1 MTNMHG
7 VPFEPL
13 EQIRFGLIGAGA
25 RGRYL
30 LHELLACPGVSVQAV
45 ADVQAEAV
53 DQAARQVTEAGQAA
67 PARYVG
73 IDAWQRLLD
82 QDLDLVYIATPWDT
96 HTAYAVAAM
105 RAGKHVGVEV
115 PAAVTVE
122 ECWQLVEASEAAR
135 RHCVMLENCCY
146 DYWETLVKRMARAG
160 LLGSLVHAEC
170 AYIHD
175 LRQFLLSDYS
185 EGLWR
190 RGAHLHRN
198 GNLYPT
204 HGLGPVAQ
212 IFDIGG
218 QDAFDYMVSM
228 SSRSAGLGEYR
239 DRVLPP
245 DDPKRGEQYAHGD
258 MNTSLIRTRLGRTIV
273 LQHSTVS
280 PRPYD
285 RAFLIA
291 GTRGTFRDYPP
302 RLFLDGIGEH
312 ESWLSPEEYRDE
324 WEDPL
329 WKQYGEQARK
339 LGGHGGMDFIMN
351 YRLVQILRE
360 GLPPDSDV
368 YDAADWSV
376 PGPLSEQSV
385 AQRSAPV
392 DFPDFRRYPPA
403 SQNSGE

>member
-1 MTNMHG
+1 MSSMHQ
-7 VPFEPL
+7 VPFEKHDT
-13 EQIRFGLIGAGA
+13 IRLGLIGAGE

-30 LHELLACPGVSVQAV
+30 LHELLACEGVQVKAV
-45 ADVQAEAV
+45 ADVSSAAV
-53 DQAARQVTEAGQAA
+53 EKASQLVTSAGQCA
-67 PARYVG
+67 PSAYTG
-73 IDAWQRLLD
+73 SQAWQQLLED
-82 QDLDLVYIATPWDT
+82 DLDLVYIATPWDT
-96 HTAYAVAAM
+96 HTPYALAAM
-105 RAGKHVGVEV
+105 QAGKHVGLEV
-115 PAAVTVE
+115 PAALTVE
-122 ECWQLVEASEAAR
+122 ECWQLVEVSEATR

-146 DYWETLVKRMARAG
+146 DYWETLAKRMARAG
-160 LLGSLVHAEC
+160 LLGTLVHAEC

-175 LRQFLLSDYS
+175 LRQVLLSDYS

-190 RGAHLHRN
+190 RQGHQTRN

-218 QDAFDYMVSM
+218 ADAFDYLVSM
-228 SSRSAGLGEYR
+228 SSLPAGLAEFR
-239 DRVLPP
+239 DQTLPEG
-245 DDPKRGEQYAHGD
+245 DPRRGEQYINGD
-258 MNTSLIRTRLGRTIV
+258 MNVSLIRTKLGRTIV

-280 PRPYD
+280 SRPYD
-285 RAFLIA
+285 RLFMVS

-302 RLFLDGIGEH
+302 RLYLEGQGAPE
-312 ESWLSPEEYRDE
+312 EWLSLDAYRAE

-351 YRLVQILRE
+351 YRLVQIVRE

-392 DFPDFRRYPPA
+392 KFPDFRRYPIDA
-403 SQNSGE
+403 LRV